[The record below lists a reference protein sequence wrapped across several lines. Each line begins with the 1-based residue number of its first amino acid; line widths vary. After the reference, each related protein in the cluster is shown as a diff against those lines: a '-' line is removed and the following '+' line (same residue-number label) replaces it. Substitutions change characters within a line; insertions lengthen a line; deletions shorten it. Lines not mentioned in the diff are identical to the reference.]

1 MREWLLAALL
11 LSWALPGVTLAE
23 LLLLTEEAPPTS
35 FLQGGKPAGLAVE
48 VVEQLR
54 QRSATP
60 AHIELQPWT
69 RGYQLVKTQ
78 ADTALF
84 LMVRT
89 PEREALF
96 QWVGPILQGTT
107 NFYSLKAN
115 HLQLH
120 SIEAAKQAG
129 TVAVPKQ
136 WYTYEALAAL
146 GFDLYGTRGAK
157 QMVSM
162 LKAGRVKLI
171 ATEDLTQIT
180 GQAQYL
186 EDFYA
191 FFAIRPQIRS
201 PARPAPVPRP
211 IREGLVFEGVG
222 YRYPGTQTFA
232 LRDLSFAVR
241 AGRRWRWSAATAPAR
256 PRSSS

>member
-1 MREWLLAALL
+1 MRAWLLAALL
-11 LSWALPGVTLAE
+11 LSWALPGVGLAE

-48 VVEQLR
+48 VVEQLQ

-96 QWVGPILQGTT
+96 QWVGPILQGST

-171 ATEDLTQIT
+171 ATEDLTLRGELASGGLT
-180 GQAQYL
+180 PEEVEAQLVLMKSDYYIAFSPQTDAAVVAQWQHQL
-186 EDFYA
+186 DRMREDGSLA
-191 FFAIRPQIRS
+191 AIIQRWLP
-201 PARPAPVPRP
+201 
-211 IREGLVFEGVG
+211 GVSQ
-222 YRYPGTQTFA
+222 P
-232 LRDLSFAVR
+232 
-241 AGRRWRWSAATAPAR
+241 
-256 PRSSS
+256 

>member
-1 MREWLLAALL
+1 MRECLLAVLL
-11 LSWALPGVTLAE
+11 LSWALPDVTLAE

-35 FLQGGKPAGLAVE
+35 FLQDGKPAGLAVE
-48 VVEQLR
+48 VVEQLQ
-54 QRSATP
+54 QRSARP

-89 PEREALF
+89 PERESLF
-96 QWVGPILQGTT
+96 QWVGPILQGRT

-120 SIEAAKQAG
+120 SLEAAKQAG

-146 GFDLYGTRGAK
+146 GFDLYGTRGPK
-157 QMVSM
+157 QMVRM

-171 ATEDLTQIT
+171 ATEDLTLRGELASGGLT
-180 GQAQYL
+180 PEEVEAQLVLMKSDYYIAFSRQTDAAVVAEWQRQL
-186 EDFYA
+186 DGMREDGSLT
-191 FFAIRPQIRS
+191 AIIQRWLP
-201 PARPAPVPRP
+201 
-211 IREGLVFEGVG
+211 GVSQ
-222 YRYPGTQTFA
+222 P
-232 LRDLSFAVR
+232 
-241 AGRRWRWSAATAPAR
+241 
-256 PRSSS
+256 

>member
-1 MREWLLAALL
+1 MRDWLLAALL
-11 LSWALPGVTLAE
+11 LSWAWPGVALAE

-48 VVEQLR
+48 VVEQLQ

-89 PEREALF
+89 PERETLF
-96 QWVGPILQGTT
+96 QWVGPILQGST

-120 SIEAAKQAG
+120 SIEAARQAG

-171 ATEDLTQIT
+171 ATEDLTLR
-180 GQAQYL
+180 GELASGGLMPEEVEAQLVLMKSDYYIAFSPQTDAAVVAQWQHQL
-186 EDFYA
+186 DLMREDGSLA
-191 FFAIRPQIRS
+191 AIIQRWLP
-201 PARPAPVPRP
+201 
-211 IREGLVFEGVG
+211 GVSQ
-222 YRYPGTQTFA
+222 P
-232 LRDLSFAVR
+232 
-241 AGRRWRWSAATAPAR
+241 
-256 PRSSS
+256 